1 MRYVCCLMRYVC
13 CYACATAYAKHIL
26 HMRFACSSMAA
37 VLDAYATAC
46 ASQTL
51 PHTLRLRCRM
61 RSRMRVSCATA
72 CAGGLGYQ
80 GEARRRSRTREPA
93 GANSISLAC
102 FARRAL
108 LAASLLYYCSNAVV
122 KSVMQQGLSRECRR
136 TLHPVQRDREQ
147 RESIIS

>member
-1 MRYVCCLMRYVC
+1 
-13 CYACATAYAKHIL
+13 
-26 HMRFACSSMAA
+26 
-37 VLDAYATAC
+37 
-46 ASQTL
+46 
-51 PHTLRLRCRM
+51 
-61 RSRMRVSCATA
+61 MRVSCATA

-122 KSVMQQGLSRECRR
+122 KSVMQQGLSREWRR
-136 TLHPVQRDREQ
+136 TLHPVQREREQ
-147 RESIIS
+147 RERVLYPII